1 MAHSLCTLRFVEE
14 APMVPSP
21 WLPSWLGLTWVA
33 IFAVILIA
41 HLWHIVIMT
50 GRDRLWHS
58 VHVLMALGMIVMFAP
73 TGRMIV
79 PSSVGMAVFAAS
91 AVAVACLLLWDYA
104 HRHNLGQLWAASV
117 VDLATMVYMFAMMS
131 TRVLWLTILL
141 AVWLVLQAAGWVT
154 GRLWAVLEAG
164 GLGGTRPVQTR
175 VLAATKITAGPA
187 ARQPNQDLAAHSTP
201 APHPPAHNHS
211 HGARVVICTTLAL
224 MSLGM
229 VYMLIAMQFGMP
241 PMPGMPMATS

>member
-1 MAHSLCTLRFVEE
+1 
-14 APMVPSP
+14 MVPSP
-21 WLPSWLGLTWVA
+21 WLPSWLGLAWAT

-41 HLWHIVIMT
+41 HLWHIVVMT

-79 PSSVGMAVFAAS
+79 PSRVGVAVFAAS
-91 AVAVACLLLWDYA
+91 AVAVACLFVWEYA
-104 HRHNLGQLWAASV
+104 YRHNIAQLWAASV
-117 VDLATMVYMFAMMS
+117 IDLAAMVYMFAMMF

-164 GLGGTRPVQTR
+164 GLGGTRPVQTQ
-175 VLAATKITAGPA
+175 VPAATKITTGPA
-187 ARQPNQDLAAHSTP
+187 TRQPHQDLTAYST
-201 APHPPAHNHS
+201 PAHNHS
-211 HGARVVICTTLAL
+211 HGARVVISTTLTL
-224 MSLGM
+224 MGLGM
-229 VYMLIAMQFGMP
+229 AYMLIAMQFGMH
-241 PMPGMPMATS
+241 PMPGMPMAIP